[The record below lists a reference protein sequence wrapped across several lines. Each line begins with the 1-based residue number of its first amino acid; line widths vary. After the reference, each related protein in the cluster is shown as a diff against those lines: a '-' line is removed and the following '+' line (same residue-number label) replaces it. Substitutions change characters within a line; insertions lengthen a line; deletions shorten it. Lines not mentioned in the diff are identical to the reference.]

1 MSFFEI
7 INSIISFFQAN
18 LIIATAF
25 AILLIVLLWR
35 KPKLFFLILFIVLLL
50 SGVLYMILDVSSTGV
65 YHKENLIH
73 KEMIHK
79 EKEYIP

>member
-7 INSIISFFQAN
+7 INGIISFFQAN
-18 LIIATAF
+18 PIIATAV
-25 AILLIVLLWR
+25 AILLIFLLWR
-35 KPKLFFLILFIVLLL
+35 KPKLFFIILLIALLL

-65 YHKENLIH
+65 YHKENLIQ
-73 KEMIHK
+73 KEIIHK

>member
-7 INSIISFFQAN
+7 INGIISFFQAN
-18 LIIATAF
+18 LIIATAV
-25 AILLIVLLWR
+25 AMLLIFLLWR
-35 KPKLFFLILFIVLLL
+35 KPKLFFLVLLIALLL
-50 SGVLYMILDVSSTGV
+50 SGVLYMILDVSYTGV